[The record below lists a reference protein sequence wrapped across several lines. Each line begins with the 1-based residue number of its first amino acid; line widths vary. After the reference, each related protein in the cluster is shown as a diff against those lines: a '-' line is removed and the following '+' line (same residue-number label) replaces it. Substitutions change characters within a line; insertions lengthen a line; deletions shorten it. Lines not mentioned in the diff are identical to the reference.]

1 MERKSTSKFN
11 CISKTDSKEKDILI
25 KNLDSKN
32 NKNNTNNYNA
42 INKKKKWKINNP
54 NHGGVRIYNQYKELL
69 KKKEDIRNKNEEEK
83 LNEEKK
89 VFTFHPK
96 ISEYSKKLVKEE
108 QIPIED
114 KLIEYGNMQKKNIL
128 IKQYQKRLLE
138 MEQNTYFPTIDSA
151 SRELGNRIKKKRMDK
166 IPSNLSGINSSYIKM
181 KSNKTIDSNRKR
193 EGDYKRKK
201 EINSIVSNKYNYSNK
216 KSRSKTPVKSSN
228 LNSEQS
234 SLSYNTNN
242 KNQNFEIKPD
252 SNLFDYLYLES
263 KIIQKKKKEIFTK
276 NLEQQCPFKPKIS
289 KNTDI
294 MLKHKKETKGE
305 LIKRL
310 GEKKKKCEE
319 IVILNHKKNNIE
331 EKNYKLS
338 NIPENSFTSSFKNG
352 YNQIINNENFG
363 LKQNEILNS
372 IDKRKVY
379 LKNATEIIVKK
390 KIEKIQQ
397 IFNLLDSD
405 EDGFI
410 SCDSIKLSNLNEKLL
425 SVLTPFI
432 EELYSNK
439 ENITFREF
447 YDKVEPIL
455 SNNFLYLN

>member
-1 MERKSTSKFN
+1 
-11 CISKTDSKEKDILI
+11 
-25 KNLDSKN
+25 
-32 NKNNTNNYNA
+32 
-42 INKKKKWKINNP
+42 
-54 NHGGVRIYNQYKELL
+54 
-69 KKKEDIRNKNEEEK
+69 
-83 LNEEKK
+83 
-89 VFTFHPK
+89 
-96 ISEYSKKLVKEE
+96 
-108 QIPIED
+108 
-114 KLIEYGNMQKKNIL
+114 
-128 IKQYQKRLLE
+128 
-138 MEQNTYFPTIDSA
+138 
-151 SRELGNRIKKKRMDK
+151 
-166 IPSNLSGINSSYIKM
+166 
-181 KSNKTIDSNRKR
+181 
-193 EGDYKRKK
+193 
-201 EINSIVSNKYNYSNK
+201 
-216 KSRSKTPVKSSN
+216 
-228 LNSEQS
+228 
-234 SLSYNTNN
+234 
-242 KNQNFEIKPD
+242 
-252 SNLFDYLYLES
+252 
-263 KIIQKKKKEIFTK
+263 
-276 NLEQQCPFKPKIS
+276 
-289 KNTDI
+289 